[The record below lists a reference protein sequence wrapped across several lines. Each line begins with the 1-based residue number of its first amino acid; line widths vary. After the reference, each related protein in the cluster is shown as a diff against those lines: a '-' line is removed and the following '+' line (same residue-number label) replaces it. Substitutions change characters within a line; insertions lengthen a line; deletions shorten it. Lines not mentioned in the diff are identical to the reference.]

1 MVQVLHSPALGQ
13 TRNRNN
19 QEEKQ
24 FYQRISMQCRPQ
36 TAVTP
41 EIVVAGISTSQHI
54 QQASFLFPLPC
65 KGEKQTLVICHFFS
79 YQLEVPP

>member
-1 MVQVLHSPALGQ
+1 MKH
-13 TRNRNN
+13 
-19 QEEKQ
+19 KQ
-24 FYQRISMQCRPQ
+24 SGGKTILSENLQCRPQ
-36 TAVTP
+36 NAVTQ
-41 EIVVAGISTSQHI
+41 EIVLAGISTSQHI